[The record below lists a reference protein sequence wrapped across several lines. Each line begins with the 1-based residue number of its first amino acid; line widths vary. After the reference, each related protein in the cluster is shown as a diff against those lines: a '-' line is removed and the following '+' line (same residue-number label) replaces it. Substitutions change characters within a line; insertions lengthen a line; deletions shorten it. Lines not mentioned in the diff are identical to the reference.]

1 MPHSTADLAMRAP
14 SLNRAHNN
22 TKSHADTY
30 ADPSQG
36 ATEKFPDFDGGLA
49 PSNGLGAGSRWQN
62 GNGNGNGY
70 TNGGTSPTER
80 WHARRDSRVKWEP
93 PQTHHGHGRQPS
105 ITHAIR
111 HMRSGSMSQNAHEI
125 ADALRAPVSYKLIVC
140 APFTHNDVPLAD
152 MCPRDCV

>member
-14 SLNRAHNN
+14 SLNRSHN

-30 ADPSQG
+30 AADPSHG
-36 ATEKFPDFDGGLA
+36 APEKFPDFDGGLA
-49 PSNGLGAGSRWQN
+49 PSNGHGAGSRWQ
-62 GNGNGNGY
+62 NGNGY

-80 WHARRDSRVKWEP
+80 WHARRDSRVKWAPSEA

-125 ADALRAPVSYKLIVC
+125 ADALRAPVSYRLIVC
-140 APFTHNDVPLAD
+140 APLAHGDVQIAD
-152 MCPRDCV
+152 MCSRVCV